1 MEKKRAT
8 IKDIA
13 RELGISTSTVSR
25 ALADRWDVKPETRE
39 AVLKLAKELH
49 YKPNPLSI
57 SLLKKK
63 SNTIGVIIPEF
74 VNSFFPKIIMGIESI
89 LEEKGYQLMIGH
101 SNESADKELQNIA
114 TMENAMV
121 DGLLVSLTTE
131 TESKELL
138 EQLHDSG
145 VPIVL
150 FNRVYDELDVPMV
163 IIDDH
168 KWAYIATKHLI
179 DQGCKRIAHLTGNR
193 NLLIAE
199 KRKQGY
205 IDALKENG
213 LPVDESLIVE
223 SGIMMDGA
231 AIGAEK
237 LLKLP
242 QPPDGIFAI
251 NDPAAIGAMKI
262 LKRHGVR
269 IPEDI
274 AIIGFSESRM
284 ATIIEP
290 NLSSVEQP
298 TFEMGRVA
306 AQLLLEQI
314 DSKMQV
320 APKTVVLEPKLNI
333 RESSLR

>member
-1 MEKKRAT
+1 M
-8 IKDIA
+8 
-13 RELGISTSTVSR
+13 
-25 ALADRWDVKPETRE
+25 
-39 AVLKLAKELH
+39 
-49 YKPNPLSI
+49 
-57 SLLKKK
+57 
-63 SNTIGVIIPEF
+63 
-74 VNSFFPKIIMGIESI
+74 
-89 LEEKGYQLMIGH
+89 
-101 SNESADKELQNIA
+101 
-114 TMENAMV
+114 
-121 DGLLVSLTTE
+121 
-131 TESKELL
+131 
-138 EQLHDSG
+138 
-145 VPIVL
+145 
-150 FNRVYDELDVPMV
+150 
-163 IIDDH
+163 
-168 KWAYIATKHLI
+168 
-179 DQGCKRIAHLTGNR
+179 DQGCKRIAHLIGNR

-213 LPVDESLIVE
+213 LPIDESLIVE

-231 AIGAEK
+231 AVGAEK

-262 LKRHGVR
+262 LKRHGIR

-320 APKTVVLEPKLNI
+320 IPKTVILEPKLNM
-333 RESSLR
+333 RESSLRILKATAESREFRN